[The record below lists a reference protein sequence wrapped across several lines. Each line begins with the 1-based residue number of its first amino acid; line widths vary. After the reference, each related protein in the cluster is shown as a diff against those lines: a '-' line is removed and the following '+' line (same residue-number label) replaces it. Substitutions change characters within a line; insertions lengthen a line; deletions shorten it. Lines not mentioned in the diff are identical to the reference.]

1 MNISNK
7 NDLREKVLALLRGQ
21 KEEKRLEKSSIIQQ
35 KLFNMDE
42 FSNSSNILFYAS
54 TDEEVI
60 TTHMII
66 ESLKAGKTV
75 GLPYID
81 SKSSKILPRVIQDFK
96 NDIEIGPYE
105 IKQPRKTQYNEMS
118 VIDMVIV
125 PGVAFDRSGNR
136 LGRGGGYYDRFLS
149 SLNKQTITV
158 GLAYDVQMFDQLPS
172 LQDHDVPVMHIL
184 TN

>member
-1 MNISNK
+1 MDISNK

-21 KEEKRLEKSSIIQQ
+21 KEEKRLEKSSIIQK

-42 FSNSSNILFYAS
+42 FAKASHILFYAS

-60 TTHMII
+60 TTHMIT
-66 ESLKAGKTV
+66 ESLKLGKTV

-81 SKSSKILPRVIQDFK
+81 STSSTILPRVIQDFK

-105 IKQPRKTQYNEMS
+105 IKQPRIKPNNEMS
-118 VIDMVIV
+118 SIDMVIV
-125 PGVAFDRSGNR
+125 PGVAFDLEGNR

-149 SLNKQTITV
+149 SLSKQTITV
-158 GLAYDVQMFDQLPS
+158 GLAYDVQMFDHLPS
-172 LQDHDVPVMHIL
+172 LQDHDIPVMHIL